1 MLYDTY
7 QRPHQY
13 LRISLTEKCNLRC
26 FYCMPE
32 EGVEH
37 SPAASWMN
45 ADELL
50 QIATTFVELGVNKIR
65 LTGGEPLLRKDAG
78 QIIEALGQL
87 PVKLT
92 LTTNGI
98 LVDKYIESFK
108 KAGVKSVNVSLD
120 TLDPDKFT
128 MVTKRPSFQRVWYN
142 IQLLLQEGFRVK
154 LNVVL
159 MRSINWTEL
168 LDFVALTKEQPLA
181 VQFIEFMP
189 FDGNQWDWSK
199 GISLAEILTQVEG
212 HYGTKQI
219 LRIQD
224 QPHDTSVNYQIK
236 GHQGSFSVISTITNP
251 FCSTCN
257 RIRLTANG
265 RLKNCL
271 FSKSETDILTPLR
284 RGEDLLPHIHANL
297 AAKAKGRGGM
307 ESFEDFADPQQHG
320 QNRSM
325 ILIGG

>member
-1 MLYDTY
+1 MLYDTF

-13 LRISLTEKCNLRC
+13 LRISLTERCNLRC

-45 ADELL
+45 AEEVY
-50 QIATTFVELGVNKIR
+50 QIAQTFVHLGVNKIR

-78 QIIEALGQL
+78 QIIESLGQL
-87 PVKLT
+87 PVQLT

-98 LVDKYIESFK
+98 LVDKYLPSFK
-108 KAGVKSVNVSLD
+108 KAGIKALNISLD

-128 MVTKRPSFQRVWYN
+128 LVTKRPNFQKVWNN
-142 IQLLLQEGFRVK
+142 IQLLLQEGFKVK

-159 MRSINWTEL
+159 MRAINWTEL
-168 LDFVALTKEQPLA
+168 LDFIALTKEQA
-181 VQFIEFMP
+181 IGIQFIEFMP

-199 GISLAEILTQVEG
+199 GISLAEILEQVEQ
-212 HYGTKQI
+212 HYGVEQVVR
-219 LRIQD
+219 LQD
-224 QPHDTSVNYQIK
+224 QPHDTAVNYSIK
-236 GHQGSFSVISTITNP
+236 GHQGSFSIISTITNP

-265 RLKNCL
+265 HLKNCL

-284 RGEDLLPHIHANL
+284 AGESIIPHIHANL

-307 ESFEDFADPQQHG
+307 ETFEDFADPKQHG

>member
-1 MLYDTY
+1 MLYDTH
-7 QRPHQY
+7 QRLHQY
-13 LRISLTEKCNLRC
+13 LRISLTERCNLRC

-45 ADELL
+45 AEELL
-50 QIATTFVELGVNKIR
+50 TIARTFVELGVTKIR

-78 QIIEALGQL
+78 QIIEALGKL
-87 PVKLT
+87 PIKLA

-98 LVDKYIESFK
+98 LVNKYINSFK
-108 KAGVKSVNVSLD
+108 KAGIKSVNVSLD
-120 TLDPDKFT
+120 TLDADKFT
-128 MVTKRPSFQRVWYN
+128 MVTKRPSFQRVWDN
-142 IQLLLQEGFRVK
+142 IQLLLQEGFNVK

-168 LDFVALTKEQPLA
+168 IDFIALTKDQA
-181 VQFIEFMP
+181 IGIQFIEFMP
-189 FDGNQWDWSK
+189 FDGNEWDWSK
-199 GISLAEILTQVEG
+199 GISLAEILEQAAT
-212 HYGTKQI
+212 HYGA
-219 LRIQD
+219 D
-224 QPHDTSVNYQIK
+224 QVVRVDDEPNDTSVNYTIK
-236 GHQGSFSVISTITNP
+236 GHQGNFSVISTITNP

-284 RGEDLLPHIHANL
+284 AGEDIIPHIHANL
-297 AAKAKGRGGM
+297 ASKAKGRGGM
-307 ESFEDFADPQQHG
+307 ERFEDFADPEQHG